1 MGMALGI
8 LKTTYFLH
16 ISEAQYLDKTDSMFI
31 NVGEQNMNRLVPVP
45 VRQLDHDC
53 IYEQMFLVSETP
65 TVTCVSLLY
74 PCLQKTPR
82 CDVSHTH
89 TLSFDLSLYISK

>member
-31 NVGEQNMNRLVPVP
+31 NVGEQNMNVRPVSP
-45 VRQLDHDC
+45 SS
-53 IYEQMFLVSETP
+53 SETVGP
-65 TVTCVSLLY
+65 
-74 PCLQKTPR
+74 
-82 CDVSHTH
+82 
-89 TLSFDLSLYISK
+89 